1 MTWDVEITDECRDWY
16 LALDDADKDQVE
28 AAVALL
34 EEQGPTLG
42 RPTVAE
48 IDLSKEKGS
57 HPHNLKELRPG
68 TMRVLFLFDPRR
80 SAILLV
86 GGNKAGDWAR
96 WYRRAIPLAER
107 LYEEYLADL
116 TREGV
121 LKK

>member
-16 LALDDADKDQVE
+16 RGLSDAEAEAVN
-28 AAVALL
+28 AAVDLL

-48 IDLSKEKGS
+48 IDTSKEKGS
-57 HPHNLKELRPG
+57 HLHNLKELRAG

-86 GGNKAGDWAR
+86 GGNKAGNWER
-96 WYRRAIPLAER
+96 WYREAIPQAER
-107 LYEEYLADL
+107 LYEEYLGDL
-116 TREGV
+116 KREGI
-121 LKK
+121 LR

>member
-16 LALDDADKDQVE
+16 LALDDSDKDQVE

-34 EEQGPTLG
+34 EEQGPILG

-48 IDLSKEKGS
+48 IDLSKEKGR

-68 TMRVLFLFDPRR
+68 SMRVLFLFDPRR

-86 GGNKAGDWAR
+86 GGNKAGNWER
-96 WYRRAIPLAER
+96 WYREAIPQAER

-116 TREGV
+116 KREGI
-121 LKK
+121 LR

>member
-16 LALDDADKDQVE
+16 LALEDADKDQVE
-28 AAVALL
+28 AAVSLL

-86 GGNKAGDWAR
+86 GGNKAGDWER
-96 WYRRAIPLAER
+96 WYRKAIPLAER

-116 TREGV
+116 KREGV